1 MTDDS
6 NYGLL
11 LFNNGTVCDIKSHG
25 ILATT
30 VATSICKV
38 MGYDSAG
45 YMDRLD
51 KPHWRMQQS
60 FETSMYDISCPDKY
74 DDSWSWYSCTYKVGS
89 NEKCLMHRS
98 DVFLKCRCQREN
110 KSCSKGMYFTDD
122 CLCTKCPRDTYKD
135 IEGPE
140 SFCKNCPKSSTSSPG
155 SAYCTCLAGYYWNE
169 GKCHLCPK
177 GSVSKTASLE
187 CVKCPLDSSAVN
199 QGTACKCPTG
209 QGWSW
214 EGDNQG
220 ECRLCLPGTYLAG
233 DMTSCQPCPRHTTSD
248 VGSDHCICPAG
259 KFWNSTKCQNC
270 DQGSVSPSGALR
282 CQTCPTYF
290 SSNGT
295 VCECP
300 NGEVWSWDSNKM
312 GSCIL
317 LDLKANARVELLL
330 RFSVGLIVLIF
341 SLIATVIIVLLI
353 KKMKRDGRNSGVNVL
368 NIPYAE

>member
-1 MTDDS
+1 
-6 NYGLL
+6 
-11 LFNNGTVCDIKSHG
+11 
-25 ILATT
+25 
-30 VATSICKV
+30 

-110 KSCSKGMYFTDD
+110 KSCSKGMYFTGN

-135 IEGPE
+135 IEGPDT
-140 SFCKNCPKSSTSSPG
+140 FCKICPKNSTSSPG
-155 SAYCTCLAGYYWNE
+155 SAYCTCMAGYYWNQGE
-169 GKCHLCPK
+169 CHLCPK
-177 GSVSKTASLE
+177 GSVSKPGSLE

-214 EGDNQG
+214 EGENQG

-270 DQGSVSPSGALR
+270 EQGSVSPRGALI
-282 CQTCPTYF
+282 CQTCPLQSTR
-290 SSNGT
+290 NGT
-295 VCECP
+295 SCECP
-300 NGEVWSWDSNKM
+300 KGDIWSWNEDKI
-312 GSCIL
+312 GSCKPIHSWRFTL
-317 LDLKANARVELLL
+317 LFVCNVGMLLL
-330 RFSVGLIVLIF
+330 ILSIIITVSIVK
-341 SLIATVIIVLLI
+341 LL
-353 KKMKRDGRNSGVNVL
+353 KKRRSSRQNSEVNDDNTPL
-368 NIPYAE
+368 YAEYLDENLQ